1 MGKGEGLRSA
11 DGRSGDATRSTR
23 DGVDNIAIARR
34 APALSGG
41 HPDSIRL
48 SSHQAVHLQLMQN
61 NTEINC
67 D

>member
-41 HPDSIRL
+41 APGQYSTVQPPGGAPAAD
-48 SSHQAVHLQLMQN
+48 AK
-61 NTEINC
+61 
-67 D
+67 